1 VKRSDNGGATWVLDQ
16 NLETQLTWNQQIAIS
31 TQADPLGSLDDFD
44 LVLTDMQFE
53 PNNPLLRFAI
63 GVGGVF
69 MTTDGVTW
77 TRVLHTAALPG
88 RPSSCYYDP
97 ISEAGSPAVYVALA
111 GRSLLKI
118 TDLPFLIF

>member
-1 VKRSDNGGATWVLDQ
+1 MKFLSR
-16 NLETQLTWNQQIAIS
+16 
-31 TQADPLGSLDDFD
+31 QADPLGSLDNFD

-53 PNNPLLRFAI
+53 PNNPHLRFAI

-77 TRVLHTAALPG
+77 TRLLHTAALPG

-97 ISEAGSPAVYVALA
+97 ISEPGSPTLYVALA

-118 TDLPFLIF
+118 TDLPFPIF